1 MIGQRNM
8 LETICIAYTTRNDN
22 DKKWGYDSCEQIV
35 PLTLSIK
42 LDSAS
47 VSMKQKRTQTLRT
60 SKEPGEQQ
68 FYRKN
73 TLINNISNCMLGK
86 QETTKCY
93 PVKPLLITQF
103 GCILLFDP
111 TEQSTN

>member
-47 VSMKQKRTQTLRT
+47 VSMKQKELKHCVLQ
-60 SKEPGEQQ
+60 
-68 FYRKN
+68 KN
-73 TLINNISNCMLGK
+73 QVNNNFIEK
-86 QETTKCY
+86 
-93 PVKPLLITQF
+93 
-103 GCILLFDP
+103 IL
-111 TEQSTN
+111 